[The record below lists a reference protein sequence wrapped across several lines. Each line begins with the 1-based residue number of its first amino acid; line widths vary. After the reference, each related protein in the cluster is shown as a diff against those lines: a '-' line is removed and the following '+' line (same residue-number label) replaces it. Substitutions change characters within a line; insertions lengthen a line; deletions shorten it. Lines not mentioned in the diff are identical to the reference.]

1 MARGVAGMRILSIL
15 LAVLLLAGCAKKASP
30 VPPGPAD
37 QITFPKTY
45 PTR

>member
-1 MARGVAGMRILSIL
+1 MRIVSIL

-37 QITFPKTY
+37 LMTY
-45 PTR
+45 PKAYPVR

>member
-1 MARGVAGMRILSIL
+1 MRIASIL
-15 LAVLLLAGCAKKASP
+15 LSVLLLAGCAKKAAP

-37 QITFPKTY
+37 QITYPKSY

>member
-1 MARGVAGMRILSIL
+1 MRIASIL

-30 VPPGPAD
+30 QAPGPAD
-37 QITFPKTY
+37 QITYPKIY